1 MYVRPVASSSC
12 SCHWSIRVRNAR
24 SERRQERNGRSNLPR
39 GLPTLLEEWRRWW
52 RRTRP
57 LRVLRNLR
65 RASLGTGARWRSLR
79 RWKGPSRAG
88 HRRGAGWTKAGRPA
102 PIARRPLLRWS
113 SQQRPRSSS
122 KSRTSLHR
130 RNVSPSTAPSIFD
143 RRLTPP
149 PDRWT
154 NRLSMG
160 QPTSS
165 RHREAQPRCAVST
178 ERATVHQHAAIASSC
193 ALVNALR

>member
-12 SCHWSIRVRNAR
+12 SCHWSIRVRTSPAP
-24 SERRQERNGRSNLPR
+24 NGNKSKWHLPG
-39 GLPTLLEEWRRWW
+39 GLSTLEWRRWW

-65 RASLGTGARWRSLR
+65 RASLGIGARWRSLR